1 MQTGLDVGLSRT
13 VTGQILFPAPAQL
26 LVHREL
32 NSGEWSGEWSGNG
45 SVLVEA
51 LWLGGLS
58 ETARA
63 ALGAISV
70 AARLRDLRGVAYR
83 GLWVVGEEW
92 FGTRAGFGGYL
103 GFFTAQYLRGR
114 WYYG

>member
-1 MQTGLDVGLSRT
+1 
-13 VTGQILFPAPAQL
+13 
-26 LVHREL
+26 
-32 NSGEWSGEWSGNG
+32 
-45 SVLVEA
+45 LVEA
-51 LWLGGLS
+51 PWLGGLS

-70 AARLRDLRGVAYR
+70 AARLRDLRGGAYR

-103 GFFTAQYLRGR
+103 GFFTAQYLPVPEREVVLRIGEGR
-114 WYYG
+114 EGIYGWGGLLVYNVQIWSCL